1 LKRIR
6 TLLFLLLLVFPSGSA
21 RERPK
26 IGLVLSGGGA
36 KGLAHIPVFKLLDKL
51 DIPVDYV
58 AGTSAG
64 GIMGALYARGYS
76 GADLE
81 KISADI
87 AWRDMFSDRPPRSYL
102 PFFEKKLD
110 GRYQLE
116 FVLRKGIPSVPRGLI
131 FGEKFQLLFSRLIF
145 PFPADA
151 DFAELPIPFRCVA
164 VDLVTG
170 QEVILRSGS
179 LPRAMR
185 ATMAIPTIFSPVDWD
200 DYLLVDGGVLD
211 NLPVDVVKDMGAD
224 IIIAVDLGAPLYPKK
239 ELNSADQVLS
249 QTLRIVEA
257 DQKKETREL
266 IDILIHPDMKGLGSM
281 DFFFPERLTRIKE
294 QGQIAAEKSRPLLEA
309 IKEKYELSRSR
320 EMEKKLWPQG
330 RSAIIRQQGD
340 IILDQVS
347 IMGNQRLPASFISRL
362 FNLKQGDAVDGTKIS
377 QQIMQLYSLGYF
389 ENISYDVYSAGDN
402 KINVLLNVKELPRGK
417 FKVGLRY
424 DNFHKLVGAAGVYS
438 TNLLLPGLRLENELE
453 AGGLTRFLSKISY
466 PSQTLNFPLYPFFQ
480 VGYKS
485 IPTRLYDGEGS
496 LITKFEDRS
505 WTFGAGFG
513 FLLRKRVNVEIAYEQ
528 EKINV
533 ELDRTLPDP
542 AFLPGLRTSLK
553 RVAATATL
561 DTLDSVWTPSRGL
574 FFRANYEGSYSLLGS
589 DLPYELAEASLD
601 VYETFSQK
609 HSLRFYGYWG
619 DSSKETPF
627 YKWLDQGRPDSF
639 IGMDYDQLL
648 GNQMKILRGE
658 YRYKLNDFV
667 YLKAA
672 GNVAFDFKQRW
683 PAETYSPDLLW
694 GVGAGVQIASP
705 AGPLELIY
713 GVGSKS
719 LSAPKSSQGVVY
731 LVLGIRL

>member
-1 LKRIR
+1 LKRIKAF
-6 TLLFLLLLVFPSGSA
+6 LFLLLLVFPSVSA

-36 KGLAHIPVFKLLDKL
+36 KGLAHIPVLKLLDKL
-51 DIPVDYV
+51 DFPIDYIS
-58 AGTSAG
+58 GTSAG
-64 GIMGALYARGYS
+64 GILGALYARGYS

-81 KISADI
+81 KTAAEIV
-87 AWRDMFSDRPPRSYL
+87 WRDIFSDRPPRSYL

-116 FVLRKGIPSVPRGLI
+116 FVLRKGLPSVPRGLI
-131 FGEKFQLLFSRLIF
+131 FGEKFHLLFSRLTF

-151 DFAELPIPFRCVA
+151 NFGELPIPFRCVA

-224 IIIAVDLGAPLYPKK
+224 IVIAVDLGAPLYSKK
-239 ELNSADQVLS
+239 ELKSANKILS
-249 QTLRIVEA
+249 QTWRVVEA
-257 DQKKETREL
+257 DQKEKTREL

-281 DFFFPERLTRIKE
+281 DFFFPERLARIKE

-309 IKEKYELSRSR
+309 IKEKYGLSRSR
-320 EMEKKLWPQG
+320 ELDGKLWPQG
-330 RSAIIRQQGD
+330 RSAIIRQQGN
-340 IILDQVS
+340 IILDRVT

-362 FNLKQGDAVDGTKIS
+362 FRLKQGDPVDGTKIS
-377 QQIMQLYSLGYF
+377 QQIMKLYSLGYF
-389 ENISYDVYSAGDN
+389 ENISYDVYPAGDN

-424 DNFHKLVGAAGVYS
+424 DNFRELVGAAGVYS
-438 TNLLLPGLRLENELE
+438 TNLLFPGLRLENELE
-453 AGGLTRFLSKISY
+453 AGGLTRLLSKISY

-480 VGYKS
+480 LGYKS
-485 IPTRLYDGEGS
+485 VPTRLYDGERN
-496 LITKFEDRS
+496 LIIKFEDRS

-528 EKINV
+528 EKMSV
-533 ELDRTLPDP
+533 KPDGTLPDP
-542 AFLPGLRTSLK
+542 AFLPGLKTSL
-553 RVAATATL
+553 RRIAATATL
-561 DTLDSVWTPSRGL
+561 DTLDSVWTPSRGF
-574 FFRANYEGSYSLLGS
+574 FFRANYEGSYNLFGS
-589 DLPYELAEASLD
+589 DLPYELVEASLD
-601 VYETFSQK
+601 IYKTFSQK
-609 HSLRFYGYWG
+609 LILRFYGYWG
-619 DSSKETPF
+619 DSSNETPF
-627 YKWLDQGRPDSF
+627 YKWLNQGRPESF
-639 IGMDYDQLL
+639 IGMNYDQLL

-658 YRYKLNDFV
+658 YKYKLNDFV
-667 YLKAA
+667 YFKAA
-672 GNVAFDFKQRW
+672 GNVAFDFEQRW

-731 LVLGIRL
+731 LALGVRL